1 MTLIHDKCAV
11 GWTTLGGNLVNLNLI
26 NLSHISDH
34 KGLETFD
41 KIK

>member
-26 NLSHISDH
+26 NLNHIPDH
-34 KGLETFD
+34 KSLETFE